1 MFVKPPAEGYR
12 EVLLTVFKFFI
23 EASIYAIALNF
34 AISLFGVNTPGFLP
48 SLLLVSFFHL
58 LP

>member
-1 MFVKPPAEGYR
+1 MFVKPPIEGYR
-12 EVLLTVFKFFI
+12 KVFFSILKFLI

-48 SLLLVSFFHL
+48 SLILVSFFHL
-58 LP
+58 MP